1 MTLNPLTLP
10 PAAPSRS
17 DPPAI
22 FITRA
27 DAFINWW
34 SGTFAPEF
42 NALLPEIVLAGSANN
57 YGATSTTS
65 LAIGTGSKS
74 LTVQADKAFQVGQF
88 VQIANTA
95 TPANYMFG
103 QVTAYNASTGAL
115 TVLVSA
121 VGGSGTFAAWTIG
134 LAATGGA
141 YAQLAGA
148 NFTGTVAA
156 PTFSLDAGGYLGL
169 PGGNFVLQAD
179 NLDFFYYHR
188 VSNFWRFLIGNVT
201 RLDVTATGG
210 KLYGDWTHEGATY
223 FSNDTAF
230 SAEISAG
237 NPSITVDASDYIQ
250 YNRASNVFQFRIA
263 SVIRFQITDTQAL
276 VGSDPVVTRTSTDT
290 LTNKT
295 LTAPTINSAALN
307 PSGAAPLYPARAR
320 VSFDSLSTIAITDS
334 GNVSSITDNG
344 LGDYTVNFTTAMPN
358 ANYQW
363 HGAALAASGGYV
375 YSMYRPVGG
384 AKSTTGIQLALGAT
398 NASSTTAG
406 DSGEVCVVIFA

>member
-17 DPPAI
+17 DPPAT

-74 LTVQADKAFQVGQF
+74 LTVQTDKAFQIGQF

-121 VGGSGTFAAWTIG
+121 VGGSGTFTAWTIG

-148 NFTGTVAA
+148 TFTGGVTA
-156 PTFSLDAGGYLGL
+156 PNVNVDATGSMYLSA
-169 PGGNFVLQAD
+169 GNYFLQAD
-179 NLDFFYYHR
+179 TGDYWFYHR
-188 VSNFWRFLIGNVT
+188 TSNFWRALIGSSV
-201 RLDVTATGG
+201 RLDITSTGG
-210 KLYGDWTHEGATY
+210 KLYGDWTLEGTTY
-223 FSNDTAF
+223 FNNDPGFAMYL
-230 SAEISAG
+230 SGG
-237 NPSITVDASDYIQ
+237 NP
-250 YNRASNVFQFRIA
+250 
-263 SVIRFQITDTQAL
+263 AL
-276 VGSDPVVTRTSTDT
+276 VFDTGDYYIYDRANNNLTLYIGNVARHTFTATQHLINSDPVVTRTSTDS
-290 LTNKT
+290 LTNKSFGS
-295 LTAPTINSAALN
+295 APFPTPA
-307 PSGAAPLYPARAR
+307 GAAPLYPARAR
-320 VSFDSLSTIAITDS
+320 VSFNGSGTVAITDS

-358 ANYQW
+358 ADYQW
-363 HGAALAASGGYV
+363 CGNAKATSGGYV
-375 YSMYRPVGG
+375 YSVYRPSG
-384 AKSTTGIQLALGAT
+384 ASVKTTAALQIAIGAT
-398 NASSTTAG
+398 NASSTISD
-406 DSGEVCVVIFA
+406 DSSEVCIIVFG

>member
-10 PAAPSRS
+10 PTAPSRS
-17 DPPAI
+17 DPPAT

-74 LTVQADKAFQVGQF
+74 LTVQADKAFQIGQF

-148 NFTGTVAA
+148 TFTGGVTA
-156 PTFSLDAGGYLGL
+156 PNVNVDATGSMYLSA
-169 PGGNFVLQAD
+169 GNYFLQAD
-179 NLDFFYYHR
+179 TGDYWFFHR
-188 VSNFWRFLIGNVT
+188 TSSFWRAVIGSSV
-201 RLDVTATGG
+201 RMDITATGG
-210 KLYGDWTHEGATY
+210 KLYGDWTHEGVTY
-223 FSNDTAF
+223 FNNDPNF
-230 SAEISAG
+230 SAFVSGAAANLVMDSGDWIAYDRTG
-237 NPSITVDASDYIQ
+237 NA
-250 YNRASNVFQFRIA
+250 YNFNIANVT
-263 SVIRFQITDTQAL
+263 RFQVTPTQAL
-276 VGSDPVVTRTSTDT
+276 VSNDPVVTRTSTDS
-290 LTNKT
+290 LTNKSFGS
-295 LTAPTINSAALN
+295 APFPTPAGS
-307 PSGAAPLYPARAR
+307 APLYPARAW
-320 VSFDSLSTIAITDS
+320 VNFNGTGTVAINAS

-344 LGDYTVNFTTAMPN
+344 VGDYTINFATAMPD
-358 ANYQW
+358 
-363 HGAALAASGGYV
+363 AAYAWAGSTQDINTDLQFASV
-375 YSMYRPVGG
+375 QQR
-384 AKSTTGIQLALGAT
+384 STDTKTTTACRLVICATSAT
-398 NASSTTAG
+398 NLA
-406 DSGEVCVVIFA
+406 DNPEVSIIFVR